1 MMEYDIILDK
11 MQLGTNTSDCGD
23 ITIENWDKKSF
34 CLNDYVKFHILL
46 KRQSTEEEKD
56 TSVDVTAYYSI
67 TARSLNGTQTK
78 DNSICFRN
86 VQVTYSRLADVQ
98 FKGEEVLS

>member
-1 MMEYDIILDK
+1 MEYDIILDK

-34 CLNDYVKFHILL
+34 CLNDYVRFRILL
-46 KRQSTEEEKD
+46 KRQSTEEEGNAFEN
-56 TSVDVTAYYSI
+56 VTAYYSI